1 MDHHAAGSGHS
12 CGAFVSFPSH
22 HDAALAGN
30 LNAMAKYFLP
40 VAIGILVFGFWIS
53 PDFQQIAAGVAIFLF
68 GMLML
73 EDGFK
78 LFNGGYLERTLE
90 RATRSTTRSV
100 LFGAVSTTIM
110 QSSSLV
116 SVITISFL
124 SAGLISLIGGVGII
138 FGANIGTTTG
148 AWLVAGFGL
157 KVNIAAYA
165 MPMIAIAI
173 ILVFQQA
180 RYLRGIGYVLAGLGF
195 LFLGIHFM
203 KVGFEAFRDQLVLTR
218 FALTGLLGLVVYTLI
233 GTVATVIMQSSHATM
248 VLIITALAAGQIS
261 YENALAL
268 AIGANVG
275 TTVTAIIGSL
285 GANFQGRRLALAHL
299 IFNAVTAAV
308 ALIFISPIRNS
319 VDWISA
325 GVGIADTD
333 YALKLAVFHTIFNV
347 LGIVIMLPAL
357 NRLIAFLERRIV
369 EPVPDTSKPRYL
381 SEAVDEFPQTIEA
394 ALRKEVKHLYDNSVE
409 LIAHGLNLSRHEI
422 FETRDV
428 AATVRDSRAP
438 VDFDIDE
445 RYEMRVKT
453 LYAAIVEFT
462 TRAGAK
468 DLPPDVM
475 DRVYVLRDAAGQIV
489 HAVKAVKHLRR
500 NATAYTT
507 HDQGAVT
514 QIYNALR
521 TEIARILVEIRKLD
535 LAEPDDRS
543 NLWLD
548 EEAAQV
554 EDDARNSNR
563 VVDALIRKG
572 SLDADA
578 ATSFFNDSGY
588 AYNAMRDLLAAARA
602 FYIEPDSAVAEVER
616 ILALDEEEVGEVV
629 DETAESAPGTGHV

>member
-1 MDHHAAGSGHS
+1 M
-12 CGAFVSFPSH
+12 
-22 HDAALAGN
+22 
-30 LNAMAKYFLP
+30 KTYFLP
-40 VAIGILVFGFWIS
+40 VVIGIVIFGFWLS

-78 LFNGGYLERTLE
+78 LFNGGFLERVLE
-90 RATRSTTRSV
+90 RATGSITKSIF
-100 LFGAVSTTIM
+100 LGFISTTIM

-116 SVITISFL
+116 TVITISFL

-173 ILVFQQA
+173 ILVFQRD
-180 RYLRGIGYVLAGLGF
+180 RYLRGIGFALAGLGF

-203 KVGFEAFRDQLVLTR
+203 KVGFEAFKDQLDLTR
-218 FALTGLLGLVVYTLI
+218 FAMTGLLGLVVYTLV
-233 GTVATVIMQSSHATM
+233 GAAATVIMQSSHATM

-268 AIGANVG
+268 AIGANIG
-275 TTVTAIIGSL
+275 TTITAILGSL
-285 GANFQGRRLALAHL
+285 SANFQGKRLALAHL
-299 IFNAVTAAV
+299 IFNVGTASV
-308 ALIFISPIRNS
+308 ALIFIGPIRNL
-319 VDWISA
+319 VDWISSN
-325 GVGIADTD
+325 VGIADND

-347 LGIVIMLPAL
+347 LGVVIMLPSMT
-357 NRLIAFLERRIV
+357 RLIRFLESKIV

-381 SEAVDEFPQTIEA
+381 SQAVDEFPQTIEA

-422 FETRDV
+422 FSTKDV
-428 AATVRDSRAP
+428 AATVRASRTP

-445 RYEMRVKT
+445 RYEARVKT

-462 TRAGAK
+462 TRTGAK

-475 DRVYVLRDAAGQIV
+475 DRVYVLRDVAGQIV
-489 HAVKAVKHLRR
+489 HAVKSVKHLRR

-514 QIYNALR
+514 EIYNGLR
-521 TEIARILVEIRKLD
+521 TEIARILVEIHKLD
-535 LAEPDDRS
+535 LSEPNVRS

-548 EEAAQV
+548 EESAQG
-554 EDDARNSNR
+554 EEDARNSIR
-563 VVDALIRKG
+563 IVETLIRDG
-572 SLDADA
+572 SLDAQA
-578 ATSFFNDSGY
+578 ATSFINDSGY
-588 AYNAMRDLLAAARA
+588 AYNAMRDLLSAARA
-602 FYIEPDSAVAEVER
+602 YYIESDSAVAEVER
-616 ILALDEEEVGEVV
+616 ILALDEDEMGEFADDT
-629 DETAESAPGTGHV
+629 DEASEATPYG

>member
-1 MDHHAAGSGHS
+1 MK
-12 CGAFVSFPSH
+12 
-22 HDAALAGN
+22 
-30 LNAMAKYFLP
+30 KYYLP
-40 VAIGILVFGFWIS
+40 VAISSLIFGFWVS

-78 LFNGGYLERTLE
+78 LFNGGYLERLLE
-90 RATRSTTRSV
+90 RATVSVTRSV
-100 LFGAVSTTIM
+100 LFGIVSTTIM

-138 FGANIGTTTG
+138 LGANIGTTTG

-157 KVNIAAYA
+157 KVNIATYA

-173 ILVFQQA
+173 ILVFQRA
-180 RYLRGIGYVLAGLGF
+180 RYLRGIGYALAGLGF

-203 KVGFEAFRDQLVLTR
+203 KVGFEAFKDQLDLTR
-218 FALTGLLGLVVYTLI
+218 FAMTGILGLVIYTLV
-233 GTVATVIMQSSHATM
+233 GTAATVIMQSSHATM

-261 YENALAL
+261 YENAIAL
-268 AIGANVG
+268 AIGANIG
-275 TTVTAIIGSL
+275 TTITAILGSL
-285 GANFQGRRLALAHL
+285 SANFQGKRLALAHL
-299 IFNAVTAAV
+299 IFNVVTATV
-308 ALIFISPIRNS
+308 ALVFISPIRNS

-325 GVGIADTD
+325 AVGIADND

-347 LGIVIMLPAL
+347 LGVAIMLPL
-357 NRLIAFLERRIV
+357 LHKLIRFLEQKIV
-369 EPVPDTSKPRYL
+369 EPVQDKSKPRYL

-422 FETRDV
+422 FETSDV
-428 AATVRDSRAP
+428 AATVRNSRRA

-445 RYEMRVKT
+445 RYEARVKT
-453 LYAAIVEFT
+453 LYAAIVEFA
-462 TRAGAK
+462 TRTGAK

-475 DRVYVLRDAAGQIV
+475 DRVYVLRDVAGQIV
-489 HAVKAVKHLRR
+489 RALKAVKHLRR

-507 HDQGAVT
+507 HDQGSVT
-514 QIYNALR
+514 EIYNALR

-535 LAEPDDRS
+535 LAEPENRS

-548 EEAAQV
+548 EEAAQI

-563 VVDALIRKG
+563 VVDALIRNG
-572 SLDADA
+572 SIDADA
-578 ATSFFNDSGY
+578 ATSFLNDSGY
-588 AYNAMRDLLAAARA
+588 AFNAMRDLLGAARA
-602 FYIEPDSAVAEVER
+602 YYIESDSAVAEVER
-616 ILALDEEEVGEVV
+616 ILAFDEDETGEDV
-629 DETAESAPGTGHV
+629 DETAEATPGVTHG